1 MSEKKSKKKL
11 NTRWRQGS
19 ARYDSKQQAEI
30 DKKYHEP
37 SGWKNGAK
45 VRRR

>member
-1 MSEKKSKKKL
+1 MSKEPKRKV
-11 NTRWRQGS
+11 NGRWTKGV
-19 ARYDSKQQAEI
+19 ARYDAKAQGEI

-37 SGWKNGAK
+37 AGWHHGAK